1 VEALF
6 VAKYRSPAAPMKQ
19 VIFTL
24 IILAL
29 AVLSHAQQGPIRV
42 LFIDS
47 GTPNPS
53 GPVHEAMRDLG
64 RDAIWFDHAANAEG
78 RESQYDVVLNAKDA
92 GKPDDIR
99 ALVLSAITPER
110 KAAYEAFLAQREA
123 EKREPH
129 PMIANYEKRPQAITF
144 QHPMSVKGSM
154 ERTQVPAD
162 CELKLFASEPDIR
175 KPIAMAWDERGR
187 CWVAETSDYP
197 HGLVEDGRGNDSIRI
212 CEDTDGDGKADKF
225 TVFAD
230 KLNIPTAIVFVP
242 HEGGSGVIVSQPP
255 RFIFLKDTDGD
266 DKADLRKEI
275 ITGYG
280 IRDTHA
286 QASNLHYGLD
296 NWIYGCVGYS
306 GFDGIVGG
314 KEQSFT
320 MGTYR
325 FKPDGSALEFLHQ
338 FTNNSWAHSENDAGD
353 QFGGTAN
360 GAPLFFGGI
369 PATAYPKGL
378 RGMTAKKINEV
389 DLCHTITPNFRQVD
403 VFGGYTS
410 AAGSAFIY
418 SDHLPKRFQGK
429 AMVCEPTM
437 KLISLMDV
445 QSDGAGYTAK
455 DAYNLVASSDEWMSP
470 VFAEVGPD
478 GAVWFADFQNFIIQH
493 NPTPSVE
500 RGGFK
505 GETGVGGAH
514 VNDLRDHERG
524 RIYRVVVKGTNP
536 RPAKPSISGATQW
549 ARLTG
554 QRLFM
559 QMPPLKIIT
568 PVTGSAGEGVGTLEV
583 NGVSPENQEALV
595 RKVKAND
602 GNIAAVHALWVLH
615 GLGWLDEATHK
626 AALLAKDAKLRRN
639 AVRALGHDAKA
650 HDLFFGAGVFSDPD
664 LHTRLAAFVKL
675 SEFPATP
682 EIKTLVARLGR
693 DPVVQGDEWLREA
706 ARLLAKKHDA
716 HGFKEGPNLLANG
729 DLEKLGGNG
738 LPEGWTRRDYNH
750 TGMIEG
756 NKGAEWKVVGGGG
769 RAHGGANAVRCI
781 TRADGDTSL
790 YQDVALKPNTTY
802 RLSGWVKTHAL
813 KGRVSFNDHLGRAET
828 NKITARE
835 SDWSEVEI
843 VFTNKD
849 RPKASINI
857 LHVGK
862 GDGLFDDVKLCELL
876 PDEAEEEKELAGDV
890 KRGENIF
897 WTHPVAACKNCHVLK
912 GQGSPVGPALDGIAS
927 RKDEAY
933 LLESLLNPN
942 AKLAEGY
949 TATPISPMPPLN
961 LILKPQEFADVKA
974 FLLSLKE
981 GN

>member
-1 VEALF
+1 
-6 VAKYRSPAAPMKQ
+6 MKQ
-19 VIFTL
+19 LTL
-24 IILAL
+24 ILLSLAL
-29 AVLSHAQQGPIRV
+29 TVFSQAQQGPIRV
-42 LFIDS
+42 LFVDS
-47 GTPNPS
+47 GSSDPT
-53 GPVHEAMRDLG
+53 GPLHEAMRDLG
-64 RDAIWFDHAANAEG
+64 RDAIWFDHATSPG
-78 RESQYDVVLNAKDA
+78 DSKSLYDVVLDAKDA
-92 GKPDDIR
+92 GKPEEIR
-99 ALVLSAITPER
+99 AKVLAALTPER
-110 KAAYEAFLAQREA
+110 KAAYEAFLAQREP

-129 PMIANYEKRPQAITF
+129 PMIANYEKRPEPITF

-162 CELKLFASEPDIR
+162 CELRLFASEPDIR

-197 HGLVEDGRGNDSIRI
+197 HGLVEDGRGHDSIRI

-230 KLNIPTAIVFVP
+230 KLNIPTAIVFVN
-242 HEGGSGVIVSQPP
+242 GGIIVSQPP
-255 RFIFLKDTDGD
+255 RFLFLKDTDGD
-266 DKADLRKEI
+266 DKADVRQDI
-275 ITGYG
+275 ISGYG

-286 QASNLHYGLD
+286 QASNLHYGID

-306 GFDGIVGG
+306 GFEGIVNG
-314 KEQSFT
+314 QSLSFT

-325 FKPDGSALEFLHQ
+325 LKPDGSALAFLHQ
-338 FTNNSWAHSENDAGD
+338 FTNNAWAHSENDSGD

-369 PATAYPKGL
+369 PATHYPKGM

-403 VFGGYTS
+403 VFGGYTA

-418 SDHLPKRFQGK
+418 SDNLPKRFQGK
-429 AMVCEPTM
+429 VMVCEPTM

-445 QSDGAGYTAK
+445 QNDGAGYTAK
-455 DAYNLVASSDEWMSP
+455 DAWNLVASSDEWMSP

-505 GETGVGGAH
+505 GQTGVGGAH
-514 VNDLRDHERG
+514 MNDLRDHERG
-524 RIYRVVVKGTNP
+524 RIYRVVAKAGIGH
-536 RPAKPSISGATQW
+536 PARIGPAIVGDTPW
-549 ARLTG
+549 ERLTA
-554 QRLFM
+554 QRLM
-559 QMPPLKIIT
+559 
-568 PVTGSAGEGVGTLEV
+568 LERGDADV
-583 NGVSPENQEALV
+583 AALAKQV
-595 RKVKAND
+595 VAQD
-602 GNIAAVHALWVLH
+602 SGIAAIHALWTLH
-615 GLGWLDEATHK
+615 GLGKLNEATHK
-626 AALLAKDAKLRRN
+626 AALLAKDPKLRRN
-639 AVRALGHDAKA
+639 AIRALGNDTKA
-650 HDLFFGAGVFSDPD
+650 HDLFFGAGVITDPD

-675 SEFPATP
+675 AEFPTTP
-682 EIKTLVARLGR
+682 EVKTLVFRLSL
-693 DPVVQGDEWLREA
+693 DPIVQTDEWLREA
-706 ARLLAKKHDA
+706 ARLLMKKHDA
-716 HGFKEGPNLLANG
+716 RAFKEGPNLLTNG
-729 DLEKLGGNG
+729 DLEKLGTDG

-750 TGMIEG
+750 GDKIAG
-756 NKGAEWKVVGGGG
+756 NKGAEWKVLSGEGK
-769 RAHGGANAVRCI
+769 AHGGASAIRCI

-790 YQDVALKPNTTY
+790 YQDVPLKPNTTY

-813 KGRVSFNDHLGRAET
+813 RGKVSFNDHIGRAET
-828 NKITARE
+828 DKDTSRE
-835 SDWSEVEI
+835 SDWNEVEV

-849 RPKASINI
+849 KPKASINI

-862 GDGLFDDVKLCELL
+862 GDGYFDDVKLCELL
-876 PDEAEEEKELAGDV
+876 PDAADEDKPLAGDV

-897 WTHPVAACKNCHVLK
+897 WTHPVAACKNCHLLK
-912 GQGSPVGPALDGIAS
+912 GQGSAVGPALDGIAS

-933 LLESLLNPN
+933 LIESLMNPN

-974 FLLSLKE
+974 FLFSLKE
-981 GN
+981 EKK